1 MKKLLLME
9 KSNDRKN
16 KITKL
21 VSVVFV
27 SLFVM
32 ILLMEGVFALGITP
46 GRTTLDYEAGLEK
59 EIELSIINNEH
70 KPMEVALFSIMQD
83 DLNGS
88 LTLFK
93 DHLKFLPS
101 EDRKT
106 LRYKIKLPDRMSP
119 GLHIGEIVAA
129 EIPQTVEGETSI
141 GATVA
146 VVSQIYIYVPY
157 PGKYVEADLQILDA
171 EQNGTA
177 TFIVPVINRG
187 KLGIGEVRAIID
199 IFTPTN
205 KKVATLE
212 TDYSSLEPRE
222 RTELVAKWQ
231 INVPAGDYFAKVNL
245 LYDGESRRFEKPFT
259 VGSQM
264 LSIESILVNNF
275 KLGEI
280 AKLQILVE
288 NKFNQEIKSV
298 YANLLIYNHED
309 QVMADIKSAT
319 EDIPPLSKKE
329 LIAYWDTVGVKE
341 GEYDGKLIVRY
352 SKRAIEKNL
361 ILDVKENSLDIVGL
375 GYAIRKKPKGIK
387 LTTILI
393 ILIVILVIANL
404 SWFILLRRFLS
415 KRKKVTK
422 TVRIP

>member
-157 PGKYVEADLQILDA
+157 PGKLIFLLQPIKKWLHWR
-171 EQNGTA
+171 QI
-177 TFIVPVINRG
+177 IVHLSP
-187 KLGIGEVRAIID
+187 
-199 IFTPTN
+199 
-205 KKVATLE
+205 
-212 TDYSSLEPRE
+212 
-222 RTELVAKWQ
+222 
-231 INVPAGDYFAKVNL
+231 
-245 LYDGESRRFEKPFT
+245 EK
-259 VGSQM
+259 GQS
-264 LSIESILVNNF
+264 
-275 KLGEI
+275 
-280 AKLQILVE
+280 
-288 NKFNQEIKSV
+288 
-298 YANLLIYNHED
+298 
-309 QVMADIKSAT
+309 
-319 EDIPPLSKKE
+319 
-329 LIAYWDTVGVKE
+329 
-341 GEYDGKLIVRY
+341 
-352 SKRAIEKNL
+352 
-361 ILDVKENSLDIVGL
+361 
-375 GYAIRKKPKGIK
+375 
-387 LTTILI
+387 
-393 ILIVILVIANL
+393 
-404 SWFILLRRFLS
+404 
-415 KRKKVTK
+415 
-422 TVRIP
+422 